1 MPLIASVSGIRGVF
15 GDGLDPASI
24 VNYASAYGTWLR
36 EVHDGKITVV
46 VGRDARVTGEVCAD
60 LVMSTLQGLG
70 IDIVSVGM
78 TTTPTVAMA
87 VLAEKAQGG
96 IILSASHNP
105 AQWNA
110 LKLLNH
116 LGEFLNGAEGQRVLD
131 LADKKD
137 YPWIQYEELGA
148 KKVEDYIARH
158 IEDICELSYIDP
170 ESIKAADFRVAVDAI
185 NSSGSISIV
194 PLLERLGVKKE
205 NIFCINDEPNGR
217 FAHNPEPLP
226 ENLGDISKVV
236 AENNCDLG
244 IVVDPD
250 VDRLALV
257 ADGGVAIGEEM
268 TQVITAQFVWS
279 FREGAFVTN
288 LSSSR
293 MIEDLAK
300 SLGQEV
306 YRSAVGE
313 INVVELMKEKN
324 ATLGGEGNGG
334 VILPD
339 LHYGRDGLIGTAF
352 VLQHMVNTGKKI
364 SEMVSE
370 LPSYEIVKQKIQIG
384 DSDPDKVIAEMKSR
398 YLDENYSDVDGL
410 KIDFP
415 NAWVHMRKSNTEPII
430 RVYSEA
436 PSKEEATEIGRKFMD
451 EISSI

>member
-15 GDGLDPASI
+15 GDGLDPAEI
-24 VNYASAYGTWLR
+24 VNFAAAYGTWLT
-36 EVHDGKITVV
+36 ESYSGKLKVV
-46 VGRDARVTGEVCAD
+46 VGRDARVTGVICAD

-70 IDIVSVGM
+70 VDIVNLDL
-78 TTTPTVAMA
+78 TTTPTLAMA
-87 VLAEKAQGG
+87 VLNESAQGG

-116 LGEFLNGAEGQRVLD
+116 RGEFLNGAEGQRVLD
-131 LADKKD
+131 LASAKI
-137 YPWIQYEELGA
+137 YPWKQYEEIGGRNNLEFIDA
-148 KKVEDYIARH
+148 H
-158 IEDICELSYIDP
+158 IESICNLEYIDTL
-170 ESIKAADFRVAVDAI
+170 SIAERDFKVAVDAI

-194 PLLERLGVKKE
+194 PLLHRLGVKPE
-205 NIFCINDEPNGR
+205 NIFCINDEPNGL
-217 FAHNPEPLP
+217 FAHSPEPLP
-226 ENLGDISKVV
+226 ENLADIAEVV
-236 AENNCDLG
+236 RANDCDLA

-257 ADGGVAIGEEM
+257 ANGGVAIGEEL
-268 TQVITAQFVWS
+268 TQVIAAQFIWS
-279 FREGAFVTN
+279 FRNGPFVTN

-293 MIEDLAK
+293 MVEDLAATM
-300 SLGQEV
+300 GQKV

-313 INVVELMKEKN
+313 IHVVEKMKALG

-352 VLQHMVNTGKKI
+352 VLQHLANTGKSL
-364 SEMVSE
+364 SEIVDD
-370 LPSYEIVKQKIQIG
+370 LPSYQIVKQKISIEG
-384 DSDPDKVIAEMKSR
+384 KDPDAIIEEMKSK
-398 YLDENYSDVDGL
+398 YSGENISDVDGL

-415 NAWVHMRKSNTEPII
+415 KAWVHMRKSNTEPII

-436 PSKEEATEIGRKFMD
+436 ATAEEARSIGKKFMD
-451 EISSI
+451 EIHAL